1 MSKQRITPSKNP
13 LREYVVRWADRSERG
28 ERFVRWFGKA
38 AGGFQ
43 LRLKMRL
50 PEEIPWT
57 PLKRPL
63 AEATVAIVATGGI
76 HCCDDKPFN
85 HQSDASYRA
94 IPRTA
99 ISDDLC
105 ITHER
110 YDRRDAERDL
120 NLVFP
125 LERLLE
131 LEAEGIVGHV
141 ADIHYSMGFTDNPQ
155 DLIPVGHTIGSLLA
169 QANVDLA
176 LLVPA

>member
-1 MSKQRITPSKNP
+1 MSKQRITPSTNP

-28 ERFVRWFGKA
+28 ERFARWVGRA

-43 LRLKMRL
+43 LRHKVRL
-50 PEEIPWT
+50 SEQIPWT

-76 HCCDDKPFN
+76 HGCYDRPFN
-85 HQSDASYRA
+85 PESDATYRA
-94 IPRTA
+94 ILRTA

-110 YDRRDAERDL
+110 YDRRDAARDL

-141 ADIHYSMGFTDNPQ
+141 ADIHYSLGFTDNPQ
-155 DLIPVGHTIGSLLA
+155 ELLPVGHRIGSLLA